1 MTSQKGNALFLIL
14 IAVALFAALSYA
26 VTSSSRGG
34 GGIDK
39 ETARMQA
46 SILMQRAAHIER
58 ALKRI
63 MLIGNYAP
71 THVEFQGSSTNFP
84 GANNPNCSI
93 DDCQIWTP
101 EALGIEYDPPKTTWL
116 APDPGGDDR
125 WGQYR
130 VHTNDLDGI
139 GDDDDCDAMLVVNY
153 LSKDM
158 CIAVNRIA
166 GIEMAAGNPPRS
178 INGLNTYGRYIHTN
192 CGNELVD
199 TNSALDGHYTGCFE
213 IDTGGMYVFYHTML
227 VDY

>member
-39 ETARMQA
+39 ETTRMQA

-63 MLIGNYAP
+63 MLIGNYPP
-71 THVEFQGSSTNFP
+71 THVEFQGSSTNFL
-84 GANNPNCSI
+84 GANNPNCTI

-101 EALGIEYDPPKTTWL
+101 EALGIEYDPPKTVWL

-130 VHTNDLDGI
+130 IHTNHLDGI
-139 GDDDDCDAMLVVNY
+139 GDDDTYDALLVINY
-153 LSKDM
+153 LSEDM
-158 CIAVNRIA
+158 CIAINRIA
-166 GIEMAAGNPPRS
+166 GVEMIAGNPPQS
-178 INGLNTYGRYIHTN
+178 INGLNTHGRYIN
-192 CGNELVD
+192 IGGGNELVD
-199 TNSALDGHYTGCFE
+199 INNALDGHYTGCFE
-213 IDTGGMYVFYHTML
+213 IDSGGMYVFYHTML